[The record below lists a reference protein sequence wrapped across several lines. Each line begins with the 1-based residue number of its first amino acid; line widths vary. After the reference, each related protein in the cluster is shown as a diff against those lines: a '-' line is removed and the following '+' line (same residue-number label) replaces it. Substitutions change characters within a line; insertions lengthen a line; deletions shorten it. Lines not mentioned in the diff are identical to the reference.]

1 MSVNNQ
7 DILIVGGGI
16 IGMLTARELARSGAS
31 VRLLERGATG
41 QESSWAG
48 GGIISPLYPWR
59 YEEPVTALAAW
70 GQQYYPQL
78 ARELHAES
86 GIDPELLPSGLLM
99 LDVEDGATAQA
110 WAETHQHPIETL
122 NTEGLRELEPGLAQG
137 NSGLWMPDV
146 TQIRNP
152 RMAQAARLSLQKL
165 GVAVEEHAE
174 VTGLLV
180 ESGRIQGVETVK
192 GRYLAEKVVVAS
204 GAWSAELLARLMVP
218 VEVEPVKGQMI
229 LYRAAPDAIRHIVL
243 NQGKYIIPRRDGH
256 VLTGSTLEFV
266 GFEKSTTQDAL
277 LELRQAAEQMFPLL
291 AECEVVNQWAGLRP
305 GTPTG
310 IPYIG
315 EHPKVE
321 GLYLNA
327 GHFRNG
333 VVLGPASA
341 RLMADLVLQRTP
353 ILAPEPYALDSV
365 H

>member
-1 MSVNNQ
+1 VSVKNQ

-16 IGMLTARELARSGAS
+16 IGMLTARELAKAGAS

-59 YEEPVTALAAW
+59 YEESVTALAAW
-70 GQQYYPQL
+70 GQQHYPQL
-78 ARELHAES
+78 SRELYEES

-99 LDVEDGATAQA
+99 LDVEDTEAAQA
-110 WAETHQHPIETL
+110 WATAHQHKIETL
-122 NTEGLRELEPGLAQG
+122 HADGLRDLEPGLAQG
-137 NSGLWMPDV
+137 DSGLWMPDV
-146 TQIRNP
+146 AQIRNP
-152 RMAQAARLSLQKL
+152 RMAQAARSALQKL
-165 GVAVEEHAE
+165 GVVVEEHAE
-174 VTGLLV
+174 VTELMV
-180 ESGRIQGVETVK
+180 ESGVIRGVQTVN
-192 GRYLAEKVVVAS
+192 GRYDAAQVVVAS

-218 VEVEPVKGQMI
+218 VQVEPVKGQMI
-229 LYRAAPDAIRHIVL
+229 LYRAQPDAIRHIVL
-243 NQGKYIIPRRDGH
+243 NHGKYIIPRRDGH
-256 VLTGSTLEFV
+256 ILTGSTLEFV
-266 GFEKSTTQDAL
+266 GFEKSTTEDAL
-277 LELRQAAEQMFPLL
+277 MELRQAAEQMFPLL
-291 AECEVVNQWAGLRP
+291 AQCEVVNQWAGLRP

-315 EHPKVE
+315 EHPQVQ

-341 RLMADLVLQRTP
+341 RLMADLVLKRAP
-353 ILAPEPYALDSV
+353 ILAPDAYALDSV

>member
-1 MSVNNQ
+1 MSGNSQ

-16 IGMLTARELARSGAS
+16 IGMLTARELARAGAS

-70 GQQYYPQL
+70 GQEHYPQL
-78 ARELHAES
+78 SRELFEES

-99 LDVEDGATAQA
+99 LDVEDGREAQA
-110 WAETHQHPIETL
+110 WATAHQHNIETL
-122 NTEGLRELEPGLAQG
+122 QAARLHELEPGLALG
-137 NSGLWMPDV
+137 DSGLWMPDV
-146 TQIRNP
+146 KQIRNP
-152 RMAQAARLSLQKL
+152 RMAQAARISLQEL
-165 GVAVEEHAE
+165 GVVVEEHAE
-174 VTGLLV
+174 VTGLIV
-180 ESGRIQGVETVK
+180 ESGEICGVETIK
-192 GRYLAEKVVVAS
+192 GAYEAEQVVVAS
-204 GAWSAELLARLMVP
+204 GAWSAELLQRLMVP

-229 LYRAAPDAIRHIVL
+229 LYRAQPDAIRHIVL

-266 GFEKSTTQDAL
+266 GFEKSTTKDAL
-277 LELRQAAEQMFPLL
+277 QELRQAAEAMFPLL

-315 EHPKVE
+315 EHPGVR

-341 RLMADLVLQRTP
+341 RLMADLVLKRPP
-353 ILAPEPYALDSV
+353 ILAPEAYALDSV

>member
-1 MSVNNQ
+1 
-7 DILIVGGGI
+7 
-16 IGMLTARELARSGAS
+16 MLTARELARSGAR

-59 YEEPVTALAAW
+59 YAEAVTALAAW
-70 GQQYYPQL
+70 GQRHYPQL
-78 ARELHAES
+78 ARELHTES

-99 LDVEDGATAQA
+99 LDVEDAAAAHDWATA
-110 WAETHQHPIETL
+110 HQHRMETL
-122 NTEGLRELEPGLAQG
+122 QSPALRELEPGLRQG
-137 NSGLWMPDV
+137 DSGLWMPDV

-152 RMAQAARLSLQKL
+152 RMAQAARLALLQL

-174 VTGLLV
+174 VTDLLV
-180 ESGRIQGVETVK
+180 ESGVIHGVETIK
-192 GRYLAEKVVVAS
+192 GRYEAEKVVVAS

-229 LYRAAPDAIRHIVL
+229 LYRAQPDAIRHIVM

-266 GFEKSTTQDAL
+266 GFEKSTTEEAL
-277 LELRQAAEQMFPLL
+277 HELRQAAEQMFPLL
-291 AECEVVNQWAGLRP
+291 TECEVVNQWAGLRP

-315 EHPKVE
+315 EHPEVQ

-341 RLMADLVLQRTP
+341 RLMADLVLQCAP
-353 ILAPEPYALDSV
+353 ILDPEPYALDSV